1 MMRKQLLLALMFLVG
16 ICLVKAQIEADT
28 IVTDGLSVDS
38 TMTDEG
44 TDEVDDMDDE
54 DSTDDEPTDSID
66 TDSHDMFTSAD
77 SKEPAVQ
84 GPTYDLYTKIL
95 DKGHRYRGD
104 KFSRG
109 LFDHLGITVG
119 AGMEQIV
126 KPVDNYAFTPMTTV
140 SVGLVKDFSS
150 LHSLRLLYSF
160 GFGYMK
166 EKDITLKE
174 SMVSLDYLFNLTSY
188 YDGYKPDR
196 WLNLSPFIGVG
207 MQNARVGV
215 PYGLA
220 EHAIEGHVGMQLKF
234 FAGHRASFTLEPFV
248 KIAQDTYDVSGD
260 RNWKKYDVI
269 YGGNMLFTYYFKSNL
284 SKKQQK
290 GDFRQDYDE
299 SLFYIRD
306 ERGKK
311 VKLTGRDLYE
321 AKRKQVTDS
330 KRIAKA
336 DSLRYFADGRGASAW
351 RSPLFFEFSGGVS
364 LMESDEF
371 SASETMGTSAAIS
384 VGKWFSSFIGVRATG
399 RLSNNKW
406 SESYEGSTEMNPS
419 YKQNLYATYV
429 GGEVDAMFNVF
440 GLKRAYNW
448 QSPAGMTILGG
459 VGYGRLMKYDTPRLE
474 CDYVSYNVGAQIW
487 MRLSDDLRLFAEPNY
502 TYYSYKIP
510 YTNVKWNKK
519 FADKQ
524 LSVRLGLSVLM
535 NNERS
540 KKLPADVEDS
550 EEGRFCVGLGA
561 GSNLLMRKYKCQSS
575 GSAPLDYNVAAYGS
589 YMFNHLHGVQ
599 LNVQFVSNTDN
610 AKVAYY
616 DRNPEYNFTSTR
628 YGQWQRTF
636 YVLFPS
642 LNYKLSLTNLM
653 SGYVPGRR
661 CDLDFLVGPCAALR
675 MGESD
680 KMSEDE
686 HATGGNERVLVN
698 PASFGSYFGLNA
710 GFNLRCRVSKHLGI
724 FAMPMCYYFSDNE
737 IFDTK
742 ALTFDHTLLFTV
754 NLGVQYKF

>member
-1 MMRKQLLLALMFLVG
+1 MKKQLLLALMFLSG
-16 ICLVKAQIEADT
+16 ACLANAQIEADPLA
-28 IVTDGLSVDS
+28 TDGISVDS
-38 TMTDEG
+38 TMIDEG
-44 TDEVDDMDDE
+44 INDADGVYDE
-54 DSTDDEPTDSID
+54 DTLDEELTDS
-66 TDSHDMFTSAD
+66 TNMDSPDMFFSED
-77 SKEPAVQ
+77 NEDVGIF
-84 GPTYDLYTKIL
+84 GPSFNPFSKIL
-95 DKGHRYRGD
+95 DKSHRYKGD
-104 KFSRG
+104 KFSKG
-109 LFDHLGITVG
+109 LFDHLGITLG

-188 YDGYKPDR
+188 YDSYKPDR

-306 ERGKK
+306 ENGKK
-311 VKLTGRDLYE
+311 VKLKGRDLYE

-330 KRIAKA
+330 ERIAKA

-429 GGEVDAMFNVF
+429 GGELDAMFNVF

-459 VGYGRLMKYDTPRLE
+459 VGYGRLMKYDTKRLE
-474 CDYVSYNVGAQIW
+474 CDYVSYNVG
-487 MRLSDDLRLFAEPNY
+487 S
-502 TYYSYKIP
+502 
-510 YTNVKWNKK
+510 
-519 FADKQ
+519 
-524 LSVRLGLSVLM
+524 
-535 NNERS
+535 
-540 KKLPADVEDS
+540 
-550 EEGRFCVGLGA
+550 
-561 GSNLLMRKYKCQSS
+561 
-575 GSAPLDYNVAAYGS
+575 
-589 YMFNHLHGVQ
+589 
-599 LNVQFVSNTDN
+599 
-610 AKVAYY
+610 
-616 DRNPEYNFTSTR
+616 
-628 YGQWQRTF
+628 
-636 YVLFPS
+636 
-642 LNYKLSLTNLM
+642 
-653 SGYVPGRR
+653 
-661 CDLDFLVGPCAALR
+661 
-675 MGESD
+675 
-680 KMSEDE
+680 
-686 HATGGNERVLVN
+686 
-698 PASFGSYFGLNA
+698 
-710 GFNLRCRVSKHLGI
+710 
-724 FAMPMCYYFSDNE
+724 
-737 IFDTK
+737 
-742 ALTFDHTLLFTV
+742 
-754 NLGVQYKF
+754 